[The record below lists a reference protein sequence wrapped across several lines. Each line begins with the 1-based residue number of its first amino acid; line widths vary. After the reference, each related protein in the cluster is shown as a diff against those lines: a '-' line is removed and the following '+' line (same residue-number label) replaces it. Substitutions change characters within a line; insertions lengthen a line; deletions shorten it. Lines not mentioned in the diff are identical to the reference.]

1 MVKAPVPSPLVISGF
16 LLPCNYR
23 TTLSYGLEYL
33 LKMHEH
39 TLEVVKTE
47 ERCIIELCKRT
58 DIYLVEPAN
67 ISVWDMGKPMAD
79 SC

>member
-1 MVKAPVPSPLVISGF
+1 MWLRPLYHPHIVISGF

-23 TTLSYGLEYL
+23 TTLSYVLEYL

-47 ERCIIELCKRT
+47 ERGIIELCSEQT
-58 DIYLVEPAN
+58 YI
-67 ISVWDMGKPMAD
+67 
-79 SC
+79 